1 MTVSPSLASAPTI
14 PRDAIR
20 RAYAAWLVVCVV
32 WGTTYLAIRIALET
46 VPPMLMAG
54 IRWVAAGALLAAF
67 LVARGVRL
75 PSPRSWPGL
84 ALIGVLMNS
93 VGNGAVVWAE
103 LTVPSGLAALLVAAV
118 PFWMVGVERLM
129 PNPDPVPPWRLAGLV
144 VGFAGIVLLVW
155 PELARSAPGGG
166 MLAGAAA
173 TQLACIG
180 WAIGSSYSRRRRT
193 GEHVVALA
201 AVQMLAGGAVLV
213 VVGLIVGEWSA
224 LSFNVRT
231 FSATAYLVLAGSVGA
246 FTAYLYALKHLPVA
260 TVSTYAYIN
269 PVIAVVL
276 GTLTFNEPFSPRLA
290 VAGAIVL
297 AGMMMVRRG

>member
-1 MTVSPSLASAPTI
+1 LAVVLAPVSARDSSLT
-14 PRDAIR
+14 
-20 RAYAAWLVVCVV
+20 RAYAAWLVVCLV

-54 IRWVAAGALLAAF
+54 IRWVTAGALLVGF
-67 LVARGVRL
+67 LAARGIRL
-75 PSPRSWPGL
+75 PTPKSWPAL
-84 ALIGVLMNS
+84 AIIGIMMNS

-118 PFWMVGVERLM
+118 PFWMVGVDRFL
-129 PNPDPVPPWRLAGLV
+129 PKPDPVTRLRLAGLV
-144 VGFAGIVLLVW
+144 VGFAGIILLVW
-155 PELARSAPGGG
+155 PELTRPVGGGG

-173 TQLACIG
+173 IQLACIG
-180 WAIGSSYSRRRRT
+180 WAVGSSYSRRRRSH
-193 GEHVVALA
+193 EHVVASA
-201 AVQMLAGGAVLV
+201 AIQMLAGGSVLLLI
-213 VVGLIVGEWSA
+213 GLVVGEWRA

-231 FSATAYLVLAGSVGA
+231 FSATAYLVLAGSIAA
-246 FTAYLYALKHLPVA
+246 FTAYQYALKHLPVA

-276 GTLTFNEPFSPRLA
+276 GTLALDEPFSPRLA

-297 AGMMMVRRG
+297 VGMMMVRRG